1 MAKVDLKMMAAQLG
15 FSVSTI
21 SKALRDSHEIGE
33 KTKQIILDKA
43 RELGYRPNPYASY
56 MRHQKSKTIALILP
70 EMNNSFFLQVINGA
84 ESIAREKDYHLLI
97 YITHEDAE
105 QEKNMIEHLQN
116 GRVDGIIMAIT
127 LNTKSYDHLERCIDN
142 EVPIV
147 FFDRVCHEIETVKIV
162 TDDFASAFTA
172 TEHLI
177 QNGCKSIGYLSVS
190 DNLSIAT
197 KRMSGYLEALH
208 KYDIPL
214 DESKIIHCVSDQNEN
229 YQMLKDLLIKNPDI
243 DGIFG
248 SVERFALLAYDVCK
262 ELKKRIPEDV
272 KVLCYSNLPAAD
284 FLSPKLTTIHQPA
297 SEMGAMAA
305 ATLFKHLDKKRS
317 TITNENIVIKS
328 TLMIRESSTVRK
340 EI

>member
-1 MAKVDLKMMAAQLG
+1 MAKVDLKMMAAHLG

-127 LNTKSYDHLERCIDN
+127 LNTTSYDHL
-142 EVPIV
+142 
-147 FFDRVCHEIETVKIV
+147 ETVKIV

-190 DNLSIAT
+190 DNLSIGT
-197 KRMSGYLEALH
+197 KRMSGYIEALH
-208 KYDIPL
+208 KYDIPV
-214 DESKIIHCVSDQNEN
+214 DESKIIHCVADQKEN
-229 YQMLKDLLIKNPDI
+229 YQMLKDLLVKNPEI

-272 KVLCYSNLPAAD
+272 KVLCYSNLPAAN
-284 FLSPKLTTIHQPA
+284 FLSPTLTTIHQPA
-297 SEMGAMAA
+297 SEMGATAA

-317 TITNENIVIKS
+317 TITNENITIKS
-328 TLMIRESSTVRK
+328 TLMIRESSTVRN
-340 EI
+340 EL